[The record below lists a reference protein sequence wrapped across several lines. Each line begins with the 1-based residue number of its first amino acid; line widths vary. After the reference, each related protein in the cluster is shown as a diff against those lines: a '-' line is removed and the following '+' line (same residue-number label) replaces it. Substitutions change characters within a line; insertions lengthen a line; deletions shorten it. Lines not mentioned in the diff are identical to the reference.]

1 MLAISATFALFAR
14 RTRRSPS
21 QALAAMAA
29 LLTAGAWANVA
40 QANPR
45 ALPFTYPYATLPE
58 GEAEIEQYA
67 DLTPLT
73 ALSASSSARTW
84 YLAPQF
90 QTEFEYGIT
99 DRLEL
104 GLYVTFAPSH
114 ADTLTSTAALTEGDG
129 VKQRLRLRLAEQGAW
144 PVDVALYGEVVENDR
159 EIELEAKVILGK
171 RLGRLDLMANLVA
184 EREYYFVN
192 RRDWVIDPS
201 AGFTYEVTPTFHP
214 GLEGWMRAE
223 FTDPKP
229 AVKPF
234 DLDPH
239 FYVGPT
245 ALFNFGRIWWSTG
258 VYVRLDDFARSLQ
271 PGDAFGNVWVRTIIG
286 VSL

>member
-1 MLAISATFALFAR
+1 MPVRHRGARALVASAMV
-14 RTRRSPS
+14 
-21 QALAAMAA
+21 LAACAWESAA
-29 LLTAGAWANVA
+29 R
-40 QANPR
+40 ANPR

-58 GEAEIEQYA
+58 GEAEIEQYV

-73 ALSASSSARTW
+73 ALSAASGARTW

-114 ADTLTSTAALTEGDG
+114 ADTLTSTAVLTEGDG
-129 VKQRLRLRLAEQGAW
+129 VKQRLRLRLADEGQW
-144 PVDVALYGEVVENDR
+144 PVDLALYGEVVENDR
-159 EIELEAKVILGK
+159 EIEVEAKVILGK
-171 RLGRLDLMANLVA
+171 RLGKLELMANLAA

-192 RRDWVIDPS
+192 RRDWVLAPT
-201 AGFTYEVTPTFHP
+201 AGLTYEVTPTFHP
-214 GLEGWMRAE
+214 GIEGWMRAE
-223 FTDPKP
+223 FTDPEP

-234 DLDPH
+234 NLDPH
-239 FYVGPT
+239 YYVGPT
-245 ALFNFGRIWWSTG
+245 MLFVFGRIWWSTG

-271 PGDAFGNVWVRTIIG
+271 PGDAYGNVWARTIIG